1 LDSRI
6 DLAVTISLETPDL
19 LRSFDEGFRSKPT
32 ASDVI
37 SARKIRLA
45 WLEQVLNSPEH
56 VEADRDDPELM
67 HHVGRIEEHGNRA
80 LRVVIQQLD
89 GPGEDRNGL
98 L

>member
-1 LDSRI
+1 MRVFDLSRH
-6 DLAVTISLETPDL
+6 
-19 LRSFDEGFRSKPT
+19 

-37 SARKIRLA
+37 SAREIRLA

-80 LRVVIQQLD
+80 LRVVFNNSMDPVRIITVYF
-89 GPGEDRNGL
+89 DRKMKGRL
-98 L
+98 